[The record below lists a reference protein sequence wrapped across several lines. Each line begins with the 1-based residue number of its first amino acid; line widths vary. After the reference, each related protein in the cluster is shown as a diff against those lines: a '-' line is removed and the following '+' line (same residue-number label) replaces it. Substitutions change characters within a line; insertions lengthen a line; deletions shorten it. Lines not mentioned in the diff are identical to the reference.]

1 MYFIAWICLCF
12 FTLCDDNERSP
23 YMFEEREEIKST
35 QQLKQLGVMEVI
47 ESNVMDD

>member
-1 MYFIAWICLCF
+1 
-12 FTLCDDNERSP
+12 
-23 YMFEEREEIKST
+23 MFEEREEIKST